1 MQEIGKHTTIYSF
14 RHSGAIEI
22 FKRTGSLH
30 KLQRAMGHSSLNV
43 SITYLRGLEVA
54 ELTTANLSVSH
65 KLKLLELALN
75 YTLPK
80 LAHTYKEVDNNQKT
94 FRVEYVGKTVDY
106 NAEKN

>member
-1 MQEIGKHTTIYSF
+1 MELRQKYGGRVKGTPNKITKEVKG
-14 RHSGAIEI
+14 
-22 FKRTGSLH
+22 
-30 KLQRAMGHSSLNV
+30 KLQLL
-43 SITYLRGLEVA
+43 IDKTID
-54 ELTTANLSVSH
+54 ELSTANLTISH

-80 LAHTYKEVDNNQKT
+80 LAHTYKEVDNKQKT